1 MKNKPAPTLS
11 PEQINTIETETAIGK
26 DIKVKRNKNGEI
38 VLQDITPRQIKY
50 NAVANG
56 RQ

>member
-11 PEQINTIETETAIGK
+11 PEQIKTIETETAIGK